1 MKANMSETINNKNS
15 SAVAAQQEKKLLTRE
30 EAANFLGIKAQ
41 TLAVWA
47 SAKRYSL
54 NYVKIGRR
62 VLYRQTDLDAFIV
75 ANTVTIENGGGA

>member
-1 MKANMSETINNKNS
+1 MDETIKNKKS
-15 SAVAAQQEKKLLTRE
+15 SAVESQQGKKLLTRD
-30 EAANFLGIKAQ
+30 EAANYLGIKAQ

-62 VLYRQTDLDAFIV
+62 VLYRQTDLDAFIA
-75 ANTVTIENGGGA
+75 ANTVTIENVGGVK